1 MEENVDHIIL
11 IKNFTKSRLIDYH
24 VDINIL
30 LIARL
35 EKGGIM
41 LENKKYIALGLILLV
56 GLMTLSCAPGNDR
69 WDQEINPGHTAGFWT
84 GIWHGLIIVI
94 TFIISLFTNEVGLYE
109 ISNTGWSYNLG
120 FLIGLMISLGGVFR
134 QSRRRP
140 KIRKKDWD
148 RIGDEVEEKVR
159 TGIKAWLDETDKKEK
174 EKEWEEIAKK
184 VEEKIKKALKE
195 WAEKK

>member
-1 MEENVDHIIL
+1 
-11 IKNFTKSRLIDYH
+11 
-24 VDINIL
+24 
-30 LIARL
+30 A
-35 EKGGIM
+35 
-41 LENKKYIALGLILLV
+41 
-56 GLMTLSCAPGNDR
+56 
-69 WDQEINPGHTAGFWT
+69 

-109 ISNTGWSYNLG
+109 VSNTGWSYNLG

-134 QSRRRP
+134 QSRRKH